1 MLEEIVTAC
10 LRRAIMSYVPE
21 NALII
26 QSDRSVLLEV
36 HSPRADAAR
45 DAVALCRTD

>member
-1 MLEEIVTAC
+1 
-10 LRRAIMSYVPE
+10 MSYVPE

-26 QSDRSVLLEV
+26 QSDRSVLLV